1 MCTTLSKE
9 GNKSGNAE
17 CGQVDN
23 ITGEY
28 IDGTVW
34 HSCEEWCLSK
44 VNTTNINYLL
54 YLKKL
59 LQHLRCLI

>member
-17 CGQVDN
+17 CGMVDN

-28 IDGTVW
+28 IEGTVW

-44 VNTTNINYLL
+44 VNTTVFNYFCLVRR
-54 YLKKL
+54 KKYKNL
-59 LQHLRCLI
+59 SC

>member
-54 YLKKL
+54 YLK
-59 LQHLRCLI
+59 